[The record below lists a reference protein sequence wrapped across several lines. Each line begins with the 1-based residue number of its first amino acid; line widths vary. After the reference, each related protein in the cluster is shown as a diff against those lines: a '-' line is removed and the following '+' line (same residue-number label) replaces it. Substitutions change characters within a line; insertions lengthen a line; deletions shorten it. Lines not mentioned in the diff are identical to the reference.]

1 MHLSQKSVMLL
12 NKAARQDHKL
22 RIELLTAYM
31 QAKVA
36 KQTHGCQA
44 DAHLIVLV
52 SVDVVTL
59 FWVDFDSCAAD
70 DSTHTLKQL
79 RLQAVRLGDVCHYE
93 LKAAA
98 WGCLQVALHVAS
110 MLRLNVKTIVA

>member
-22 RIELLTAYM
+22 RKELLTAYM

-36 KQTHGCQA
+36 KQTYGCQA

-52 SVDVVTL
+52 SVDVVAL

-70 DSTHTLKQL
+70 DSTHTLEQV
-79 RLQAVRLGDVCHYE
+79 RFQTFRLGDVCHYQV
-93 LKAAA
+93 KAAA
-98 WGCLQVALHVAS
+98 WGHSKVALHVAA
-110 MLRLNVKTIVA
+110 MLRLNIKTTVT

>member
-12 NKAARQDHKL
+12 NKAARQDHQL

-31 QAKVA
+31 QVKVA

-52 SVDVVTL
+52 SVGVVTL
-59 FWVDFDSCAAD
+59 LWADFDSCAAD
-70 DSTHTLKQL
+70 DSTHTLEQVW
-79 RLQAVRLGDVCHYE
+79 LQTVRLGDVCHYQ
-93 LKAAA
+93 LKAAT
-98 WGCLQVALHVAS
+98 WGCLQVALQLQLS
-110 MLRLNVKTIVA
+110 